1 MKKNRAMQK
10 KSKPSLQKKRIDI
23 VCIIDY
29 IYIYIYIYI

>member
-23 VCIIDY
+23 VCIID